1 MTIVFVM
8 RPLSWESSSSALFPL
23 VSGLVELLNRHLKTN
38 KPLNLSRKKVV
49 ADLGAG
55 LHFAIADITV
65 VANHTAKWVLTF
77 NFSPKLPTKI
87 IMVLAGNVNLIFP
100 KTLHFSQTKESPTEA
115 RTLHSHQFQAH
126 FNSPSSFYLFLV
138 IVVCYWFLTCI

>member
-49 ADLGAG
+49 ANLGAG
-55 LHFAIADITV
+55 LHLTPQ
-65 VANHTAKWVLTF
+65 VLF
-77 NFSPKLPTKI
+77 IFSL
-87 IMVLAGNVNLIFP
+87 
-100 KTLHFSQTKESPTEA
+100 
-115 RTLHSHQFQAH
+115 
-126 FNSPSSFYLFLV
+126 
-138 IVVCYWFLTCI
+138 

>member
-23 VSGLVELLNRHLKTN
+23 VSGLVELLYRHLKTN
-38 KPLNLSRKKVV
+38 KPLNLSRKVV

-55 LHFAIADITV
+55 LHFAIADITA

-77 NFSPKLPTKI
+77 NFSPSCQQKL
-87 IMVLAGNVNLIFP
+87 
-100 KTLHFSQTKESPTEA
+100 S
-115 RTLHSHQFQAH
+115 
-126 FNSPSSFYLFLV
+126 
-138 IVVCYWFLTCI
+138 WF